1 MFASVS
7 MSMLSPITNPAVDAT
22 CISVA
27 PALAAAV
34 MVVLVVA
41 VDASVVVSC
50 GFAASLVESKAAVVD
65 ADASM
70 VVAEDTESVPSA
82 GELVPP
88 STVVTSSMGNV
99 VSP

>member
-1 MFASVS
+1 MFASSS
-7 MSMLSPITNPAVDAT
+7 MSMLSPITKPAVEAT
-22 CISVA
+22 CISVD

-34 MVVLVVA
+34 MVVLIVA
-41 VDASVVVSC
+41 VDASVVVSG
-50 GFAASLVESKAAVVD
+50 GFAVSLVEYVAAVVD
-65 ADASM
+65 TDFSI

-88 STVVTSSMGNV
+88 STVVTPSMGKV